1 MIDMIEIKV
10 REKLQGH
17 PKRLAHVLGVS
28 NTAAKLAEIYDIS
41 IEKARIA
48 GLYHD
53 YAKHDKLEDQMNMMD
68 LRWIKAYADYPVIYH
83 AIAAANMLE
92 HEFRIH
98 DQDILNAIR
107 YHVWGRKEMSL
118 LEKIIFVADSC
129 EPNRKYDDT
138 GYIFELATKDIDQ
151 AVEYCM
157 LQSIEDVK
165 NKGLIPADEQ
175 LEAYQYYVEVNRGKT
190 K

>member
-1 MIDMIEIKV
+1 MIDVIENKV
-10 REKLQGH
+10 REKLLGH
-17 PKRLAHVLGVS
+17 PKRLAHVFGVAE
-28 NTAAKLAEIYDIS
+28 TAEKLAKIYDIS
-41 IEKARIA
+41 TEKAKIA

-53 YAKHDKLEDQMNMMD
+53 YAKYDKLEDQMNMMD
-68 LRWIKAYADYPVIYH
+68 LRWIKEYADYPVIYH

-129 EPNRKYDDT
+129 EPNRTYDDT
-138 GYIFELATKDIDQ
+138 SYIYELATKDIDK

-157 LQSIEDVK
+157 LQSIKDVK

-190 K
+190 